1 MRLFI
6 LAVVLTVALSSFFV
20 SPSGAVGL
28 YAVGKEQIS
37 CSPLVARGIVPDT
50 WNKLTEALLVPQISW
65 ALDKLAVEVKTVL
78 SQFGA
83 PPSNG
88 VAETASVV
96 KEDLF
101 ESKEKDKPKELNNS
115 VIEKKTSKPTKSTKK
130 TQLTKDKKIKTI
142 SDKPKKRIKVP
153 PKAM

>member
-1 MRLFI
+1 MRLLI
-6 LAVVLTVALSSFFV
+6 LVVALTVAINGIFV
-20 SPSGAVGL
+20 TQSGAVGL

-37 CSPLVARGIVPDT
+37 CSPLVARGVVPDT
-50 WNKLTEALLVPQISW
+50 WNKLSEALLVPQISW
-65 ALDKLAVEVKTVL
+65 ALDRLAVEMKTVL

-88 VAETASVV
+88 VADTASLTKEEILPVNDKEKV
-96 KEDLF
+96 KEVL
-101 ESKEKDKPKELNNS
+101 EEKPA
-115 VIEKKTSKPTKSTKK
+115 KKTKK
-130 TQLTKDKKIKTI
+130 VEVKKDKKVKKT

>member
-1 MRLFI
+1 MKLI
-6 LAVVLTVALSSFFV
+6 IVIAVALTVALNGFFA
-20 SPSGAVGL
+20 PPANAVGL

-50 WNKLTEALLVPQISW
+50 WNKLSEALLVSQISW
-65 ALDKLAVEVKTVL
+65 AIDRLAVEMKTML

-83 PPSNG
+83 PPTNNG
-88 VAETASVV
+88 PETASIV
-96 KEDLF
+96 KDEILAPKD
-101 ESKEKDKPKELNNS
+101 KEKIKESFDEKP
-115 VIEKKTSKPTKSTKK
+115 VTKTKK
-130 TQLTKDKKIKTI
+130 AEVKKVSKDKKDKKA

>member
-1 MRLFI
+1 MKSLVMA
-6 LAVVLTVALSSFFV
+6 LVMTVAFNVFYASQA
-20 SPSGAVGL
+20 GAVGL

-65 ALDKLAVEVKTVL
+65 ALDKLAVEMKTVF

-83 PPSNG
+83 PPAAS
-88 VAETASVV
+88 VAETASVT
-96 KEDLF
+96 KEDIVAPID
-101 ESKEKDKPKELNNS
+101 KVKDKPKE
-115 VIEKKTSKPTKSTKK
+115 VVEEKPAKK
-130 TQLTKDKKIKTI
+130 IKKAEVKKDKKDTKDKKT

>member
-6 LAVVLTVALSSFFV
+6 VAIILSV
-20 SPSGAVGL
+20 ITGIILPTKADAVGL

-50 WNKLTEALLVPQISW
+50 WNKLSEALLAPRISW
-65 ALDKLAVEVKTVL
+65 ALDRLAVEIKTVL

-83 PPSNG
+83 PPTNG
-88 VAETASVV
+88 VTETATVI
-96 KEDLF
+96 KEDIF
-101 ESKEKDKPKELNNS
+101 TPKEKQPEKIKEAVEEKPA
-115 VIEKKTSKPTKSTKK
+115 KKTKK
-130 TQLTKDKKIKTI
+130 AEVKKNSKDKKV

>member
-1 MRLFI
+1 MKSLVMA
-6 LAVVLTVALSSFFV
+6 LVMTVAFNLVLASQA
-20 SPSGAVGL
+20 GAVGL

-65 ALDKLAVEVKTVL
+65 ALDKLAVEMKTML
-78 SQFGA
+78 SQLGS
-83 PPSNG
+83 PPVTG
-88 VAETASVV
+88 VSETASVTKEDVIAPVEKV
-96 KEDLF
+96 KE
-101 ESKEKDKPKELNNS
+101 KPKEA
-115 VIEKKTSKPTKSTKK
+115 VAEKPA
-130 TQLTKDKKIKTI
+130 KKIKKAEVKKDTKESKVKKT